1 MRVLGAVRKI
11 EPADVD
17 ACFDEL
23 SDDLVAATCRPDRGD
38 NFRVTHVQDSLHRN
52 EERRTIPRMLE
63 RIRGRAKRVLV
74 VGTVADNL
82 QFSPDAMLAPDG
94 MLIVL
99 EENAARAAELR
110 SGVSVHA
117 VATRTVI
124 GGDPR
129 RMLYKLAGPF
139 DVIFCNAA
147 YLSLRP
153 MLEKL
158 LATDGVLI
166 TNGEP

>member
-1 MRVLGAVRKI
+1 MPLAQQT
-11 EPADVD
+11 
-17 ACFDEL
+17 C
-23 SDDLVAATCRPDRGD
+23 AAGCRMMDW
-38 NFRVTHVQDSLHRN
+38 RN
-52 EERRTIPRMLE
+52 
-63 RIRGRAKRVLV
+63 A
-74 VGTVADNL
+74 
-82 QFSPDAMLAPDG
+82 
-94 MLIVL
+94 
-99 EENAARAAELR
+99 
-110 SGVSVHA
+110 
-117 VATRTVI
+117 TVI

-139 DVIFCNAA
+139 DVIFCNPA